1 MKACKIL
8 NRMGDNKNIKIFD
21 TTQPICLLF
30 SLSKFLSI
38 NFRSVPVTVDV
49 GLSSGVLCIIINCIK
64 FNYSNFSDHA
74 FSIDVGLLT
83 EVVTK
88 TRCCELVGGGAG
100 QLQAILEAVMESEDL
115 ALTELRLQG
124 DITQVSAGVLAGAVS
139 RLEEFVLLSESDITR
154 DQLHSIFTLKE
165 SSLKLLHLEDIDLSA
180 FSPELLLG
188 ALRMLETFVIYGPT
202 FTADQVKAILDM
214 LAEGSQGSLN
224 YLGIFYPYEGTET
237 YELLKTAKTSEHA
250 KDILKID
257 LDP

>member
-1 MKACKIL
+1 MA
-8 NRMGDNKNIKIFD
+8 DNKNINISE
-21 TTQPICLLF
+21 TAQPICLLF

-88 TRCCELVGGGAG
+88 TRCCEVVAGGAG
-100 QLQAILEAVMESEDL
+100 QLQAILEAVMESGDL

-154 DQLHSIFTLKE
+154 DQLHSIFTLKD

-188 ALRMLETFVIYGPT
+188 ALRMLETYVIYKPR

-224 YLGIFYPYEGTET
+224 YLGIFYPYEGTES
-237 YELLKTAKTSEHA
+237 YELLKTAKTSEQA
-250 KDILKID
+250 KDILIIE
-257 LDP
+257 LDPRK